1 MPDDATDQKLWANAD
16 AAELAKFD
24 RLAEQWWDPEGDFK
38 PLHQL
43 NPVRSAYI
51 AQYADLDQCRLL
63 DVGCGG
69 GILSESMAQ
78 AGAQVTAIDL
88 AEKPLEVARNHR
100 DLQALNID
108 YRRMSAEQLAADV
121 EAGDEAPFEV
131 ITCLEMLE
139 HVPEPDD
146 IIAAIAA
153 MLTPGGICVLSTL
166 NRTPKAFLLGIVAA
180 EYLLGLL
187 ARGTHTYR
195 DFIKPSELDRSGRRH
210 GLERLGLTG
219 IHYDPFSGK
228 AELDGDV
235 SINYMA
241 CYRKR

>member
-1 MPDDATDQKLWANAD
+1 MDHEPTLETQWPNAD
-16 AAELAKFD
+16 PAELAKFD
-24 RLAEQWWDPEGDFK
+24 RLAEHWWDPEGDFK

-43 NPVRSAYI
+43 NPVRSHYI
-51 AQYADLDQCRLL
+51 AQFVELDQCRLL

-69 GILSESMAQ
+69 GILSESMAE
-78 AGAQVTAIDL
+78 AGANVTAIDL
-88 AEKPLEVARNHR
+88 ASKALDVARQHR
-100 DLQALNID
+100 DESGLEID
-108 YRRMSAEQLAADV
+108 YRRSSAEQLAADI
-121 EAGDEAPFEV
+121 EAGKEDRFDL

-146 IIAAIAA
+146 IIAAISS
-153 MLTPGGICVLSTL
+153 MLSPGGLCVLSTL

-195 DFIKPSELDRSGRRH
+195 DFIKPSELDRSCRRH
-210 GLERLGLTG
+210 GFERLDLTG
-219 IHYDPFSGK
+219 IRYDPFSGK
-228 AELDGDV
+228 AELDRDV

-241 CYRKR
+241 CYRKL